1 MQSPQNTSVLLP
13 GCGMQLSG
21 TGHEKS
27 ILKSHQQ
34 VGYSCH
40 ACANREIQEQ
50 QPLFLPSH
58 VVFYSIY
65 QVLPIFASNK
75 ANVEPSQGLL
85 CP

>member
-21 TGHEKS
+21 TGFEKS

-40 ACANREIQEQ
+40 SPANQEIQEQ
-50 QPLFLPSH
+50 QPLFLPSC
-58 VVFYSIY
+58 VVLYSKY
-65 QVLPIFASNK
+65 QV
-75 ANVEPSQGLL
+75 
-85 CP
+85 